1 MTDGPS
7 LDPDSMFEDVYA
19 KLPPHLIRQRDEMRA
34 LRAARAEPASGGTK
48 TLDAQAQRVTK
59 EG

>member
-7 LDPDSMFEDVYA
+7 LDPDTMFEDVYA
-19 KLPPHLIRQRDEMRA
+19 KLPPHLVRQRDEMRA
-34 LRAARAEPASGGTK
+34 LRAAHAEPAPGETQA
-48 TLDAQAQRVTK
+48 LDSQAQRVTK